1 MKSPTPALMLQGTSS
16 NAGKSI
22 LTAAFCRILLQDGYR
37 VAPFKAQNMALN
49 SHVTADGLELGRAQ
63 AVQAAACRLDVDVRM
78 NPVLLK
84 PNSDTGSQV
93 VVMGRPV
100 GNMRVREYMAYKPV
114 AFDAARAAYDSLAAD
129 VDVMVLEGAGSPA
142 EVNLKAH
149 DIVNMAMA
157 RHAEAKVL
165 LVGDIDRGGVFASL
179 VGTME
184 LLDPWER
191 DLVAGFVLNKFR
203 GDATLLSPAYD
214 VVTGRT
220 GKPFLGV
227 VPWLHDLGLP
237 DEDSVSF
244 RETLAGRAP
253 DVPAGGGMLD
263 IVLVDLP
270 HISNFTDLD
279 ALRRE
284 PDVAVRVVRSPE
296 QLGSPDAIILPG
308 SKNTLGD
315 LAALRSR
322 GMAEALCALR
332 SADGGHLGPVIVGI
346 CGGFQMMGRL
356 LADPQGVESDHA
368 RTEAGLGLLPVTTE
382 MGSAKVLR
390 RTSAKTVSGWCGAG
404 VAAGLMPGTGGG
416 HGGAEA
422 CPGEGYAVHGYE
434 IHHGVTTPD
443 AGGGA
448 VLVCLHESDGSP
460 AGWTTPDGQVWGTY
474 LHGVFDADGFRRG
487 WLDALRV
494 RRGLEPVGRIVARYD
509 LDPALDRLADAV
521 RGAVDMTHVYSL
533 LGLPPQG

>member
-114 AFDAARAAYDSLAAD
+114 AFDAARAAYDSLSAD

-179 VGTME
+179 VGTMV

-191 DLVAGFVLNKFR
+191 DLVAGFVVN
-203 GDATLLSPAYD
+203 
-214 VVTGRT
+214 
-220 GKPFLGV
+220 
-227 VPWLHDLGLP
+227 
-237 DEDSVSF
+237 
-244 RETLAGRAP
+244 
-253 DVPAGGGMLD
+253 
-263 IVLVDLP
+263 
-270 HISNFTDLD
+270 
-279 ALRRE
+279 
-284 PDVAVRVVRSPE
+284 
-296 QLGSPDAIILPG
+296 
-308 SKNTLGD
+308 
-315 LAALRSR
+315 
-322 GMAEALCALR
+322 
-332 SADGGHLGPVIVGI
+332 
-346 CGGFQMMGRL
+346 
-356 LADPQGVESDHA
+356 
-368 RTEAGLGLLPVTTE
+368 
-382 MGSAKVLR
+382 
-390 RTSAKTVSGWCGAG
+390 
-404 VAAGLMPGTGGG
+404 
-416 HGGAEA
+416 
-422 CPGEGYAVHGYE
+422 
-434 IHHGVTTPD
+434 
-443 AGGGA
+443 
-448 VLVCLHESDGSP
+448 
-460 AGWTTPDGQVWGTY
+460 
-474 LHGVFDADGFRRG
+474 
-487 WLDALRV
+487 
-494 RRGLEPVGRIVARYD
+494 
-509 LDPALDRLADAV
+509 
-521 RGAVDMTHVYSL
+521 
-533 LGLPPQG
+533 

>member
-1 MKSPTPALMLQGTSS
+1 
-16 NAGKSI
+16 
-22 LTAAFCRILLQDGYR
+22 
-37 VAPFKAQNMALN
+37 
-49 SHVTADGLELGRAQ
+49 
-63 AVQAAACRLDVDVRM
+63 
-78 NPVLLK
+78 
-84 PNSDTGSQV
+84 
-93 VVMGRPV
+93 
-100 GNMRVREYMAYKPV
+100 
-114 AFDAARAAYDSLAAD
+114 
-129 VDVMVLEGAGSPA
+129 
-142 EVNLKAH
+142 
-149 DIVNMAMA
+149 
-157 RHAEAKVL
+157 
-165 LVGDIDRGGVFASL
+165 
-179 VGTME
+179 
-184 LLDPWER
+184 
-191 DLVAGFVLNKFR
+191 
-203 GDATLLSPAYD
+203 
-214 VVTGRT
+214 
-220 GKPFLGV
+220 
-227 VPWLHDLGLP
+227 
-237 DEDSVSF
+237 
-244 RETLAGRAP
+244 
-253 DVPAGGGMLD
+253 MLD

-346 CGGFQMMGRL
+346 CGGFQMMGRF